1 MSSVDKCKEQWVSD
15 LMLHVVKFPEVSVEI
30 QVILFVKSQWKVMK
44 ILQYSSST
52 TFEEKLF
59 VNKIFL
65 REK

>member
-15 LMLHVVKFPEVSVEI
+15 LMLYVVKFPEVSVEI